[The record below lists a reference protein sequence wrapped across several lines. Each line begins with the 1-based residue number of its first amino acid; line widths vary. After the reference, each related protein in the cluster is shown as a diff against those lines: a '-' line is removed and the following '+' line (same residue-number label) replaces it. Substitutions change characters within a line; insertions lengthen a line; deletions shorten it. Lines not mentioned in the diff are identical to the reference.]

1 MTRNHVLAIIIAV
14 ICTVL
19 PFAGQFYGD
28 RASGAL
34 MIDFRAYY
42 CAASASAKHENP
54 YFAESLHP
62 CESATVTPFYHAPP
76 NVTVP
81 APYPPYV
88 LMLLY
93 PLTVLPFGIA
103 AGVWWAILALALF
116 VAAYALGRVTRQPF
130 VVAWGVLVLSV
141 GLTSL
146 TSGNMLPVSVAA
158 LMVAALS
165 AQLGYLPVAALAIA
179 CAMVEPQIALPAA
192 VAAFVRFP
200 RIRLVLALF
209 FALLG
214 AGSLVTSGL
223 LRSIAYV
230 TAVLPAHALAEVS
243 RDNQYS
249 LSTVV
254 AALGVPDAQAA
265 ALGTIS
271 YIVAALIGIVVG
283 NRLARDYHDP
293 AFVLLVPPAFT
304 VLGGS
309 FVHTGEIAIA
319 APACLLLFMRA
330 ERHRR
335 LLLTALVLLAVP
347 WMLATSAASFLAP
360 LFPVAVLVYI
370 LGGRDRTLALGAAV
384 VSLVVIAALFLT
396 ALHSPTHFVTQ
407 GVARPPIDPRL
418 AETTWRDFVLGN
430 STNRLA
436 TWLLRL
442 PTWIGLI
449 AFVVA
454 SLTAVR
460 HRTFAKAV

>member
-1 MTRNHVLAIIIAV
+1 MTRNHVLAIVIAV

-62 CESATVTPFYHAPP
+62 CESAPVTPFYHAPP
-76 NVTVP
+76 SVTVP

-88 LMLLY
+88 LLLLY
-93 PLTVLPFGIA
+93 PLTLLPFGLA
-103 AGVWWAILALALF
+103 ASIWWAILALALF
-116 VAAYALGRVTRQPF
+116 VAAYALARVTRQPF
-130 VVAWGVLVLSV
+130 VVAWAVLVLSV

-146 TSGNMLPVSVAA
+146 TNGNILPVSVAA
-158 LMVAALS
+158 LMVAALC

-179 CAMVEPQIALPAA
+179 VAMIEPQIALPAA

-200 RIRLVLALF
+200 RIRLVLASF
-209 FALLG
+209 SALLG
-214 AGSLVTSGL
+214 LASLVTSGL
-223 LRSIAYV
+223 LQNLAYI
-230 TAVLPAHALAEVS
+230 TTVLPAHALSEVS

-254 AALGVPDAQAA
+254 SALGVSDAHAA
-265 ALGTIS
+265 AIGSIS
-271 YIVAALIGIVVG
+271 FIIAGIIGIVVG
-283 NRLARDYHDP
+283 IRLARDYHDP
-293 AFVLLVPPAFT
+293 AFALVVPPAFS
-304 VLGGS
+304 VFGGS
-309 FVHTGEIAIA
+309 YVHTGVIAIA
-319 APACLLLFMRA
+319 APACLLLFVRA
-330 ERHRR
+330 EKHRR

-347 WMLATSAASFLAP
+347 WIFATSAASFLAP
-360 LFPVAVLVYI
+360 LFPVAVLVYV

-384 VSLVVIAALFLT
+384 LSLAVIATLFVV
-396 ALHSPTHFVTQ
+396 ALHPSTHLLSQSVT
-407 GVARPPIDPRL
+407 RPFIDPRL
-418 AETTWRDFVLGN
+418 PEASWRELALGN

-449 AFVVA
+449 AFVAA
-454 SLTAVR
+454 SLAAVR
-460 HRTFAKAV
+460 HRTLAEAI